1 MFGSPAYP
9 LLRDEA
15 MDILENT
22 LLESE
27 KESHKTLSFSEVMS
41 GFIHAGTDVGDFG
54 AATKLARSQCE
65 AARVFLDV
73 KSRNVPQ
80 SECS

>member
-1 MFGSPAYP
+1 MN
-9 LLRDEA
+9 
-15 MDILENT
+15 ILENT

-27 KESHKTLSFSEVMS
+27 REKYRTLGFSEVMS
-41 GFIHAGTDVGDFG
+41 GFIHAGPDVGEFE

-73 KSRNVPQ
+73 KSWNVPQ
-80 SECS
+80 SKYTPQSHYRSY